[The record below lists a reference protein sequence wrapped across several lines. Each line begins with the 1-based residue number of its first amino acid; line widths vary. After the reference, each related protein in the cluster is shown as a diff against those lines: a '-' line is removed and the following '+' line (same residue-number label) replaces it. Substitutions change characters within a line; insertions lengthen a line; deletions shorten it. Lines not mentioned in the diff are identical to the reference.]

1 MTLAKPAS
9 APYPRPQRRDRSFG
23 QILSHSAA
31 LLVSIA
37 GLVGVVTVI
46 VLIALAVL
54 AGAVGMAVAAL
65 I

>member
-9 APYPRPQRRDRSFG
+9 APYPRPQRRNRSIG
-23 QILSHSAA
+23 QVLSRSAA

-37 GLVGVVTVI
+37 GLAGVMAVV
-46 VLIALAVL
+46 VLITLAVL
-54 AGAVGMAVAAL
+54 AGVVGMAVAVF